1 MVGRY
6 VEFLK
11 EIKGEVMKIPNY
23 IKKRHLKK
31 CLDEILNEI
40 GKNLDENREVYQKGF
55 MACENCGY
63 NVLNN
68 INRKSIDVIEARI
81 LALIHID
88 EDYEE
93 NMEKG

>member
-6 VEFLK
+6 VEFFK
-11 EIKGEVMKIPNY
+11 EIKGEVMKIPSY
-23 IKKRHLKK
+23 IKKSHLKK

-63 NVLNN
+63 KVLNQL
-68 INRKSIDVIEARI
+68 NRKSLAVIETKI
-81 LALIHID
+81 LTLIDFD
-88 EDYEE
+88 EDYKIK
-93 NMEKG
+93 EKD